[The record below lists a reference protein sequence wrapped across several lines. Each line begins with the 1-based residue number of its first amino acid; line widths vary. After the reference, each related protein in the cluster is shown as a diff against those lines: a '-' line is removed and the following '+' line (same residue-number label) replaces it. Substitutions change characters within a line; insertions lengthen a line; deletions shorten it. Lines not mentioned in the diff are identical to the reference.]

1 MEIQTLNPATPRQR
15 QRIEAFLKRNGLRID
30 DMNYYAAALDDDGE
44 MIAGGGLK
52 DDVIKCV
59 AVDDA
64 HKGEAIANTLV
75 SHLISHAN
83 QEGYSCI
90 KLFTKPKNRQLFESL
105 SFRLLAEAPEAILM
119 ETGIGG
125 ISNTVKA
132 LKKIKEESEKYK
144 EYNKECREDSKECKE
159 DSKECKEDC
168 KECKEDSKECKEE
181 EKTNLNTSTPQ
192 HLNTSYLNTSTSQHL
207 NTSYLNTSTPHH
219 LTTTTPPR
227 GVVVMN
233 CNPFTLGHR
242 YLIEQAAK
250 QVKRLYVMVV
260 REDCSLFAYTE
271 RKAMVEQG
279 VADIENVSVIDGS
292 DYAISRAT
300 FPTYFLKRLD
310 DAADTQ
316 MQLDLDLF
324 RRHIAPAL
332 GATVRF
338 VGTEPT
344 DQLTRRYNQL
354 MHEALTDVREIDRLA
369 KDGNAVSASR
379 VRKAMEQ
386 GDMNTI
392 RQLVPPTTLPY
403 IIAHLAT
410 QALQAELDTTPKPGL
425 VDKDNNGAHRDMD
438 HALMQLSINTLHP
451 YFMRLALLGFADT
464 LPSHTAIRDTGIEAE
479 KAMLAATN
487 GVNTHKGALF
497 SMGLAV
503 VAAAYEEKK
512 AAANKEEREEERKK
526 EEKGK
531 ERGKEEREDSQ
542 VPLKSLES
550 LESLAPLA
558 PIESLAS
565 PLSSLQLTIKSL
577 AASFPDTSGT
587 HGSKAKQL
595 SNGTTTIKGALD
607 NAREGYEKLFAEWLP
622 FYNERRKSHDAHALH
637 KTLLRIMCDLDDT
650 NIIYRTNFATAEQV
664 KQEARALLDN
674 FKEAYAAESKEKCTS
689 TIEECA
695 SAIEEKCASAELL
708 ALKDMDHRYTARNI
722 SPGGAADMLSL
733 TVFIG
738 SIQTY

>member
-1 MEIQTLNPATPRQR
+1 MEIQTLNPTTPRQR
-15 QRIEAFLKRNGLRID
+15 QRIEAFLKRNGLRFD
-30 DMNYYAAALDDDGE
+30 DMHYYAAITDDDGE

-52 DDVIKCV
+52 GNVIKCV

-64 HKGEAIANTLV
+64 HKGEAIANTLI
-75 SHLISHAN
+75 SHLIAHAN
-83 QEGYSCI
+83 EEGHSNVM
-90 KLFTKPKNRQLFESL
+90 LFTKPKNRQLFESL
-105 SFRLLAEAPEAILM
+105 SFRLLAEAPEAVLM

-125 ISNTVKA
+125 IYNTVEA
-132 LKKIKEESEKYK
+132 LKKIKEESEVCK
-144 EYNKECREDSKECKE
+144 ENNQECK
-159 DSKECKEDC
+159 K
-168 KECKEDSKECKEE
+168 E
-181 EKTNLNTSTPQ
+181 EKTNLNITTPQ
-192 HLNTSYLNTSTSQHL
+192 HLNP
-207 NTSYLNTSTPHH
+207 STPQP

-250 QVKRLYVMVV
+250 QVERLFVMVV
-260 REDCSLFAYTE
+260 REDCSLFAYAE

-279 VADIENVSVIDGS
+279 VAHLENVTVIDGS
-292 DYAISRAT
+292 EYAISQAT

-316 MQLDLDLF
+316 MLLDLDLF

-344 DQLTRRYNQL
+344 DRLTRRYNQL
-354 MHEALTDVREIDRLA
+354 MHEVLADVREIVRLE
-369 KDGNAVSASR
+369 KEGNAVSASR

-386 GDMNTI
+386 GDMSTI

-438 HALMQLSINTLHP
+438 YALMQRSIDTLHP
-451 YFMRLALLGFADT
+451 YFVKLALLGCADA
-464 LPSHTAIRDTGIEAE
+464 LPTHTSIRDIGIEAE
-479 KAMLAATN
+479 RAMLSATN

-503 VAAAYEEKK
+503 VAAAHEE
-512 AAANKEEREEERKK
+512 NT
-526 EEKGK
+526 
-531 ERGKEEREDSQ
+531 D
-542 VPLKSLES
+542 
-550 LESLAPLA
+550 
-558 PIESLAS
+558 
-565 PLSSLQLTIKSL
+565 SLQATIKAL
-577 AASFPDTSGT
+577 AASFPDTNGT
-587 HGSKAKQL
+587 HGSKAKLL
-595 SNGTTTIKGALD
+595 SKGTTAIKGALD
-607 NAREGYEKLFAEWLP
+607 NAREGYEILFAEWLP
-622 FYNERRKSHDAHALH
+622 FYIERRKERDAYTLH

-650 NIIYRTNFATAEQV
+650 NVIYRTDLATAEEV
-664 KQEARALLDN
+664 KQEARALLNN
-674 FKEAYAAESKEKCTS
+674 FSKAHTAEDKEKR
-689 TIEECA
+689 IA
-695 SAIEEKCASAELL
+695 AELL
-708 ALKDMDHRYTARNI
+708 ALKDMDKRYTARNI

-733 TVFIG
+733 TVFVG
-738 SIQTY
+738 SVQT

>member
-1 MEIQTLNPATPRQR
+1 MEIQTLNPTTPRQR
-15 QRIEAFLKRNGLRID
+15 QRIEAFLKRNGLRFD
-30 DMNYYAAALDDDGE
+30 DMHYYAAVTDDDGE

-52 DDVIKCV
+52 GNVIKCV

-64 HKGEAIANTLV
+64 HKGEAIANTLI
-75 SHLISHAN
+75 SHLIAHAN
-83 QEGYSCI
+83 EEGYSNV

-105 SFRLLAEAPEAILM
+105 SFRLLAEAPEAVLM

-125 ISNTVKA
+125 INNMVEQ
-132 LKKIKEESEKYK
+132 LKKIKEEGEVCK
-144 EYNKECREDSKECKE
+144 ENNQECK
-159 DSKECKEDC
+159 K
-168 KECKEDSKECKEE
+168 E
-181 EKTNLNTSTPQ
+181 EKTNLNITTPQ
-192 HLNTSYLNTSTSQHL
+192 HLNP
-207 NTSYLNTSTPHH
+207 STPQP
-219 LTTTTPPR
+219 LTTTTPLR

-250 QVKRLYVMVV
+250 QVERLFVMVV
-260 REDCSLFAYTE
+260 REDCSLFAYAE

-279 VADIENVSVIDGS
+279 VTHLKNVTVIDGS
-292 DYAISRAT
+292 EYAISQAT

-316 MQLDLDLF
+316 MLLDLDLF

-344 DQLTRRYNQL
+344 DRLTRRYNQL
-354 MHEALTDVREIDRLA
+354 MHEVLADVRETARLE
-369 KDGNAVSASR
+369 KKGNAVSASR

-386 GDMNTI
+386 GDMSTI

-438 HALMQLSINTLHP
+438 YALMQRSIDTLHP
-451 YFMRLALLGFADT
+451 YFVKLALLGCADA
-464 LPSHTAIRDTGIEAE
+464 LPSHTAIRDAGIEAE
-479 KAMLAATN
+479 KAMLSATN

-503 VAAAYEEKK
+503 VAAAH
-512 AAANKEEREEERKK
+512 EERKIAAN
-526 EEKGK
+526 EEQILK
-531 ERGKEEREDSQ
+531 ERNGGED
-542 VPLKSLES
+542 VLV
-550 LESLAPLA
+550 
-558 PIESLAS
+558 
-565 PLSSLQLTIKSL
+565 SLQTTIKAL
-577 AASFPDTSGT
+577 AACFPDTNGT
-587 HGSKAKQL
+587 HGSKAKLL
-595 SNGTTTIKGALD
+595 SKGTTAIKGALD
-607 NAREGYEKLFAEWLP
+607 NAREGYEMLFAEWLP
-622 FYNERRKSHDAHALH
+622 FYIERRKEHDAHTLH

-650 NIIYRTNFATAEQV
+650 NVIYRTDLATAEEV

-674 FKEAYAAESKEKCTS
+674 FSKAHTAEDKEKR
-689 TIEECA
+689 IA
-695 SAIEEKCASAELL
+695 AELL
-708 ALKDMDHRYTARNI
+708 ALKDMDKRYTARNI

-733 TVFIG
+733 TIFIG
-738 SIQTY
+738 SIQT

>member
-15 QRIEAFLKRNGLRID
+15 QRIEAFLKRNALRID
-30 DMNYYAAALDDDGE
+30 DMNYYAAVLDDDGE

-83 QEGYSCI
+83 QEGYGCI

-125 ISNTVKA
+125 ISNTVEA

-144 EYNKECREDSKECKE
+144 EYNKECKE
-159 DSKECKEDC
+159 DSKECRE
-168 KECKEDSKECKEE
+168 
-181 EKTNLNTSTPQ
+181 
-192 HLNTSYLNTSTSQHL
+192 NTSYLTTSP
-207 NTSYLNTSTPHH
+207 PHH
-219 LTTTTPPR
+219 LTTIMQPT
-227 GVVVMN
+227 GCIVMN

-250 QVKRLYVMVV
+250 QVERLYVMVV
-260 REDCSLFAYTE
+260 KEDCSLFAYTE

-316 MQLDLDLF
+316 MLLDLDLF

-354 MHEALTDVREIDRLA
+354 MHEALKDVREINRLE

-379 VRKAMEQ
+379 VRKAMEE

-438 HALMQLSINTLHP
+438 YALMQLSINTLHP
-451 YFMRLALLGFADT
+451 YFVRLAFLGFADT
-464 LPSHTAIRDTGIEAE
+464 LPSHTVIRDAGIEAE
-479 KAMLAATN
+479 KAMLEATN

-512 AAANKEEREEERKK
+512 AAANKEER
-526 EEKGK
+526 GK
-531 ERGKEEREDSQ
+531 EREEEY
-542 VPLKSLES
+542 
-550 LESLAPLA
+550 
-558 PIESLAS
+558 
-565 PLSSLQLTIKSL
+565 LSSLQLTIKAL

-650 NIIYRTNFATAEQV
+650 NVIYRTNVATAEEV
-664 KQEARALLDN
+664 KQEARALLAS
-674 FKEAYAAESKEKCTS
+674 FEEAYAAEDKEK
-689 TIEECA
+689 CA

-708 ALKDMDHRYTARNI
+708 ALKDMDRRYTERNI

>member
-30 DMNYYAAALDDDGE
+30 DMNYYAAVLDDDGE

-125 ISNTVKA
+125 ISNTVEA

-144 EYNKECREDSKECKE
+144 EYNKECKE
-159 DSKECKEDC
+159 DSKKCKEVGR
-168 KECKEDSKECKEE
+168 
-181 EKTNLNTSTPQ
+181 TNLNTSTPQ
-192 HLNTSYLNTSTSQHL
+192 HL
-207 NTSYLNTSTPHH
+207 
-219 LTTTTPPR
+219 TTTPPR
-227 GVVVMN
+227 GGVVVMN

-250 QVKRLYVMVV
+250 QVERLYVMVV

-316 MQLDLDLF
+316 MLLDLDLF

-354 MHEALTDVREIDRLA
+354 MHEALKDVRETARLE
-369 KDGNAVSASR
+369 KDGYAVSASR
-379 VRKAMEQ
+379 VRKAMEE

-451 YFMRLALLGFADT
+451 YFVRLALLGFADT
-464 LPSHTAIRDTGIEAE
+464 LPSHTSIRDAGIEAE
-479 KAMLAATN
+479 KAMLEATN

-512 AAANKEEREEERKK
+512 AAANKEERGKEERK
-526 EEKGK
+526 E
-531 ERGKEEREDSQ
+531 ERGKEREKEEKEDSQ
-542 VPLKSLES
+542 VSLKN
-550 LESLAPLA
+550 LAPL
-558 PIESLAS
+558 ESQAS
-565 PLSSLQLTIKSL
+565 PLSSLQLTIKAL

-587 HGSKAKQL
+587 HGSKAKLL

-622 FYNERRKSHDAHALH
+622 FYNERRKSHDAHDLH

-650 NIIYRTNFATAEQV
+650 NVIYRTNVATAEEV
-664 KQEARALLDN
+664 KQEARALLAN
-674 FKEAYAAESKEKCTS
+674 FEEAYAAQDKEK
-689 TIEECA
+689 CA

-708 ALKDMDHRYTARNI
+708 ALKDMDRRYTVRNI

>member
-1 MEIQTLNPATPRQR
+1 MEIQTLNPTTPRQR
-15 QRIEAFLKRNGLRID
+15 QRIEAFLKRNGLRFD
-30 DMNYYAAALDDDGE
+30 DMHYYAAVTDDDGE

-52 DDVIKCV
+52 GNVIKCV

-64 HKGEAIANTLV
+64 HKGEAIANTLI
-75 SHLISHAN
+75 SHLLAHAN
-83 QEGYSCI
+83 EEGHSNVM
-90 KLFTKPKNRQLFESL
+90 LFTKPKNRQLFESL
-105 SFRLLAEAPEAILM
+105 SFRLLAEAPEAVLM

-125 ISNTVKA
+125 INNMVEQ

-144 EYNKECREDSKECKE
+144 EYNKECKE
-159 DSKECKEDC
+159 DSKECKENS
-168 KECKEDSKECKEE
+168 EECKEE

-192 HLNTSYLNTSTSQHL
+192 HLNTSYLNTTTPQHL
-207 NTSYLNTSTPHH
+207 NTSYLNTSTPQH
-219 LTTTTPPR
+219 LNTTPPRR

-233 CNPFTLGHR
+233 CTPFTLGHR

-250 QVKRLYVMVV
+250 QVERLFVMVV
-260 REDCSLFAYTE
+260 REDCSLFAYAE

-279 VADIENVSVIDGS
+279 VAHLENVTVIDGS
-292 DYAISRAT
+292 EYAISQAT

-316 MQLDLDLF
+316 MLLDLDLF

-344 DQLTRRYNQL
+344 DRLTRRYNQL
-354 MHEALTDVREIDRLA
+354 MHEVLADVREIVRLE
-369 KDGNAVSASR
+369 KEGNAVSASR

-386 GDMNTI
+386 GDMSTI

-438 HALMQLSINTLHP
+438 YALMQRSIDTLHP
-451 YFMRLALLGFADT
+451 YFVQLARLGFADT
-464 LPSHTAIRDTGIEAE
+464 LPTHTAIRDIGIEAE
-479 KAMLAATN
+479 KAMLSATN

-503 VAAAYEEKK
+503 VAAAH
-512 AAANKEEREEERKK
+512 EERKIAAN
-526 EEKGK
+526 EEQILK
-531 ERGKEEREDSQ
+531 ERNGGED
-542 VPLKSLES
+542 VLV
-550 LESLAPLA
+550 
-558 PIESLAS
+558 
-565 PLSSLQLTIKSL
+565 SLQTTIKAL
-577 AASFPDTSGT
+577 AASFPDTNGT
-587 HGSKAKQL
+587 HGSKAKLL
-595 SNGTTTIKGALD
+595 SKGTTAIKGALD

-622 FYNERRKSHDAHALH
+622 FYIERRKEHDAYTLH

-650 NIIYRTNFATAEQV
+650 NVIYRTDLATAEEV
-664 KQEARALLDN
+664 KQEARALLDS
-674 FKEAYAAESKEKCTS
+674 FSKAHTAEDKEKR
-689 TIEECA
+689 IA
-695 SAIEEKCASAELL
+695 AELL
-708 ALKDMDHRYTARNI
+708 ALKDMDKRYTARNI

-733 TVFIG
+733 TIFIG
-738 SIQTY
+738 SIQT

>member
-1 MEIQTLNPATPRQR
+1 MEIQTLNPTTPRQR
-15 QRIEAFLKRNGLRID
+15 QRIEAFLKRNGLRFD
-30 DMNYYAAALDDDGE
+30 DMHYYAAITDDDGE

-52 DDVIKCV
+52 GNVIKCV

-64 HKGEAIANTLV
+64 HKGEAIANTLI
-75 SHLISHAN
+75 SHLIAHAN
-83 QEGYSCI
+83 EEGHSNVM
-90 KLFTKPKNRQLFESL
+90 LFTKPKNRQLFESL
-105 SFRLLAEAPEAILM
+105 SFRLLAEAPEAVLM

-125 ISNTVKA
+125 INNMVEQ
-132 LKKIKEESEKYK
+132 LKKIKEEGEV
-144 EYNKECREDSKECKE
+144 CKE
-159 DSKECKEDC
+159 NN
-168 KECKEDSKECKEE
+168 KECKEE
-181 EKTNLNTSTPQ
+181 EKTNLDITTPQ
-192 HLNTSYLNTSTSQHL
+192 HLNHSAPQ
-207 NTSYLNTSTPHH
+207 P
-219 LTTTTPPR
+219 LTTTTPLR

-250 QVKRLYVMVV
+250 QVERLFVMVV
-260 REDCSLFAYTE
+260 REDCSLFAYAE

-279 VADIENVSVIDGS
+279 VAHLKNVTVIDGS
-292 DYAISRAT
+292 EYAISQAT

-316 MQLDLDLF
+316 MLLDLDLF

-354 MHEALTDVREIDRLA
+354 MHEVLADVRETARLE

-386 GDMNTI
+386 GDMSTI

-438 HALMQLSINTLHP
+438 YALMQRSIDTLHP
-451 YFMRLALLGFADT
+451 YFLQLALLGCADA
-464 LPSHTAIRDTGIEAE
+464 LPTHTSIRDVGIEAE
-479 KAMLAATN
+479 RAMLSATN

-497 SMGLAV
+497 SMGLVV
-503 VAAAYEEKK
+503 VAAAH
-512 AAANKEEREEERKK
+512 EERKIAAN
-526 EEKGK
+526 EEQILK
-531 ERGKEEREDSQ
+531 ERNGGEY
-542 VPLKSLES
+542 VLV
-550 LESLAPLA
+550 
-558 PIESLAS
+558 
-565 PLSSLQLTIKSL
+565 SLQTTIKAL
-577 AASFPDTSGT
+577 AASFPDTNGT
-587 HGSKAKQL
+587 HGSKAKLL
-595 SNGTTTIKGALD
+595 SKGTTAIKGALD
-607 NAREGYEKLFAEWLP
+607 NAREGYEMLFAEWLP
-622 FYNERRKSHDAHALH
+622 FYIERRKERDAYTLH

-650 NIIYRTNFATAEQV
+650 NVIYRTDLATAEEV

-674 FKEAYAAESKEKCTS
+674 FSKV
-689 TIEECA
+689 
-695 SAIEEKCASAELL
+695 
-708 ALKDMDHRYTARNI
+708 ALKDMDRHYTTRNI

-738 SIQTY
+738 SIQT

>member
-1 MEIQTLNPATPRQR
+1 MEIQTLNPTTPRQR
-15 QRIEAFLKRNGLRID
+15 QRIEAFLKRNGLRFD
-30 DMNYYAAALDDDGE
+30 DMHYYAAVTDDDGE

-52 DDVIKCV
+52 GNVIKCV

-64 HKGEAIANTLV
+64 HKGEAIANTLI
-75 SHLISHAN
+75 SHLIAHAN
-83 QEGYSCI
+83 EEGHSNVM
-90 KLFTKPKNRQLFESL
+90 LFTKPKNRQLFESL
-105 SFRLLAEAPEAILM
+105 SFRLLAEAPEAVLM

-125 ISNTVKA
+125 INNMVEQ
-132 LKKIKEESEKYK
+132 LKKIKEEGEVCK
-144 EYNKECREDSKECKE
+144 ENNQECK
-159 DSKECKEDC
+159 K
-168 KECKEDSKECKEE
+168 E
-181 EKTNLNTSTPQ
+181 EKTNLNITTPQ
-192 HLNTSYLNTSTSQHL
+192 HLNP
-207 NTSYLNTSTPHH
+207 STPQP
-219 LTTTTPPR
+219 LTTTTPLR

-250 QVKRLYVMVV
+250 QVERLFVMVV
-260 REDCSLFAYTE
+260 REDCSLFAYVE

-279 VADIENVSVIDGS
+279 VAHLENVTVIDGS
-292 DYAISRAT
+292 EYAISQAT

-316 MQLDLDLF
+316 MLLDLDLF

-344 DQLTRRYNQL
+344 DRLTRRYNQL
-354 MHEALTDVREIDRLA
+354 MHEVLADVRETARLE
-369 KDGNAVSASR
+369 KEGNAVSASR

-386 GDMNTI
+386 GDMSTI

-438 HALMQLSINTLHP
+438 YALMQRSIDTLHP
-451 YFMRLALLGFADT
+451 YFVKLALLGCADA
-464 LPSHTAIRDTGIEAE
+464 LPSHTAIRDAGIEAE
-479 KAMLAATN
+479 KAMLSATN

-503 VAAAYEEKK
+503 VAAAH
-512 AAANKEEREEERKK
+512 EERKIAAN
-526 EEKGK
+526 EEQILK
-531 ERGKEEREDSQ
+531 ERNGGED
-542 VPLKSLES
+542 VLV
-550 LESLAPLA
+550 
-558 PIESLAS
+558 
-565 PLSSLQLTIKSL
+565 SLQTTIKAL
-577 AASFPDTSGT
+577 AACFPDTNGT
-587 HGSKAKQL
+587 HGSKAKLL
-595 SNGTTTIKGALD
+595 SKGTTAIKGALD
-607 NAREGYEKLFAEWLP
+607 NAREGYEMLFAEWLP
-622 FYNERRKSHDAHALH
+622 FYIEHRKERDAYTLH

-650 NIIYRTNFATAEQV
+650 NVIYRTDLATAEEV

-674 FKEAYAAESKEKCTS
+674 FSEA
-689 TIEECA
+689 
-695 SAIEEKCASAELL
+695 
-708 ALKDMDHRYTARNI
+708 ALKDMDRHYTTRNI

-733 TVFIG
+733 TIFIG
-738 SIQTY
+738 SIQT

>member
-15 QRIEAFLKRNGLRID
+15 QRIEAFLKRNALRID
-30 DMNYYAAALDDDGE
+30 DMNYYAAVLDDDGE

-83 QEGYSCI
+83 QEGYGCI

-125 ISNTVKA
+125 ISNTVEA

-144 EYNKECREDSKECKE
+144 EYNKECKE
-159 DSKECKEDC
+159 DSKKCKENT
-168 KECKEDSKECKEE
+168 SY
-181 EKTNLNTSTPQ
+181 LNTSTPQ
-192 HLNTSYLNTSTSQHL
+192 HLNTTMQPT
-207 NTSYLNTSTPHH
+207 
-219 LTTTTPPR
+219 
-227 GVVVMN
+227 GCIVMN

-250 QVKRLYVMVV
+250 QVERLYVMVV

-316 MQLDLDLF
+316 MLLDLDLF

-354 MHEALTDVREIDRLA
+354 MHEALKDVREINRLE

-379 VRKAMEQ
+379 VRKAMEE

-451 YFMRLALLGFADT
+451 YFVRLAFLGFADT
-464 LPSHTAIRDTGIEAE
+464 LPSHTVIRDTGIEAE
-479 KAMLAATN
+479 KAMLEATN

-512 AAANKEEREEERKK
+512 AAANKEVRGKEREEEY
-526 EEKGK
+526 
-531 ERGKEEREDSQ
+531 
-542 VPLKSLES
+542 
-550 LESLAPLA
+550 
-558 PIESLAS
+558 
-565 PLSSLQLTIKSL
+565 LSSLQLTIKAL

-637 KTLLRIMCDLDDT
+637 KTLLRIMCNIDDT
-650 NIIYRTNFATAEQV
+650 NVIYRTNVVTAEEV
-664 KQEARALLDN
+664 KQEARALLAS
-674 FKEAYAAESKEKCTS
+674 FEEAYAAEDKEK
-689 TIEECA
+689 CA

-708 ALKDMDHRYTARNI
+708 ALKDMDRRYTERNI

-738 SIQTY
+738 SILTY

>member
-1 MEIQTLNPATPRQR
+1 MEIQTLNPTTPRQR
-15 QRIEAFLKRNGLRID
+15 QRIEAFLKRNGLRFD
-30 DMNYYAAALDDDGE
+30 DMHYYAAITDDDGE

-52 DDVIKCV
+52 GNVIKCV

-64 HKGEAIANTLV
+64 HKGEAIANTLI
-75 SHLISHAN
+75 SHLIAHAN
-83 QEGYSCI
+83 EEGYSNVM
-90 KLFTKPKNRQLFESL
+90 LFTKPKNRQLFESL
-105 SFRLLAEAPEAILM
+105 SFRLLAEAPEAVLM

-125 ISNTVKA
+125 LGDTVEA
-132 LKKIKEESEKYK
+132 LKKIKEEGEV
-144 EYNKECREDSKECKE
+144 CKE
-159 DSKECKEDC
+159 NNQ
-168 KECKEDSKECKEE
+168 ECKEE
-181 EKTNLNTSTPQ
+181 EKTNLNTTTPQ
-192 HLNTSYLNTSTSQHL
+192 HLNP
-207 NTSYLNTSTPHH
+207 STPQP
-219 LTTTTPPR
+219 LTTTTPLR

-250 QVKRLYVMVV
+250 QVERLFVMVV
-260 REDCSLFAYTE
+260 REDCSLFAYAE

-279 VADIENVSVIDGS
+279 VAHLENVTVIDGS
-292 DYAISRAT
+292 EYAISQAT

-316 MQLDLDLF
+316 MLLDLDLF

-344 DQLTRRYNQL
+344 DLLTRRYNQL
-354 MHEALTDVREIDRLA
+354 MHEVLTDVRETARLE
-369 KDGNAVSASR
+369 KEGNAVSASR

-386 GDMNTI
+386 GDMSTI

-438 HALMQLSINTLHP
+438 YALMQRSIDTLHP
-451 YFMRLALLGFADT
+451 YFVKLALLGCADT
-464 LPSHTAIRDTGIEAE
+464 LPTHTSIRDIGIEAE
-479 KAMLAATN
+479 KAMLSATN

-503 VAAAYEEKK
+503 VAAAH
-512 AAANKEEREEERKK
+512 EERKIAAN
-526 EEKGK
+526 EEQILK
-531 ERGKEEREDSQ
+531 ERNGGEDIL
-542 VPLKSLES
+542 V
-550 LESLAPLA
+550 
-558 PIESLAS
+558 
-565 PLSSLQLTIKSL
+565 SLQTTIKAL
-577 AASFPDTSGT
+577 AASFPDTNGT
-587 HGSKAKQL
+587 HGSKAKLL
-595 SNGTTTIKGALD
+595 SKGTTAIKGALD
-607 NAREGYEKLFAEWLP
+607 NAREGYEMLFAEWLP
-622 FYNERRKSHDAHALH
+622 FYIERRKERDAHTLH

-650 NIIYRTNFATAEQV
+650 NVIYRTDLATAEEV

-674 FKEAYAAESKEKCTS
+674 FSET
-689 TIEECA
+689 
-695 SAIEEKCASAELL
+695 
-708 ALKDMDHRYTARNI
+708 ALKDMDRHYTTRNI

-738 SIQTY
+738 SIQT

>member
-15 QRIEAFLKRNGLRID
+15 QRIEAFLKRNALRID
-30 DMNYYAAALDDDGE
+30 DMNYYAAMLDDDGE

-83 QEGYSCI
+83 QEGYGCI

-125 ISNTVKA
+125 ISNTVEA

-144 EYNKECREDSKECKE
+144 EYNKECKE
-159 DSKECKEDC
+159 DSKECRENT
-168 KECKEDSKECKEE
+168 SYL
-181 EKTNLNTSTPQ
+181 TTSTPQ
-192 HLNTSYLNTSTSQHL
+192 HLNTTMQPT
-207 NTSYLNTSTPHH
+207 
-219 LTTTTPPR
+219 
-227 GVVVMN
+227 GCIVMN

-250 QVKRLYVMVV
+250 QVERLYVMVV

-316 MQLDLDLF
+316 MLLDLDLF

-354 MHEALTDVREIDRLA
+354 MHEALKDVREINRLE

-379 VRKAMEQ
+379 VRKAMEE

-451 YFMRLALLGFADT
+451 YFVRLAFLGFADT
-464 LPSHTAIRDTGIEAE
+464 LPSHTVIRDAGIEAE
-479 KAMLAATN
+479 KAMLEATN

-512 AAANKEEREEERKK
+512 AAANKEVRGKEREEEY
-526 EEKGK
+526 
-531 ERGKEEREDSQ
+531 
-542 VPLKSLES
+542 
-550 LESLAPLA
+550 
-558 PIESLAS
+558 
-565 PLSSLQLTIKSL
+565 LSSLQLTIKAL

-595 SNGTTTIKGALD
+595 SNGTITIKGALD

-650 NIIYRTNFATAEQV
+650 NVIYRTNVATAEEV
-664 KQEARALLDN
+664 KQEARALLAS
-674 FKEAYAAESKEKCTS
+674 FEEAYAAEDKEK
-689 TIEECA
+689 CA

-708 ALKDMDHRYTARNI
+708 ALKDMDRRYTERNI

>member
-1 MEIQTLNPATPRQR
+1 MEIQTLNPTTPRQR
-15 QRIEAFLKRNGLRID
+15 QRIEAFLKRNGLRFD
-30 DMNYYAAALDDDGE
+30 DMHYYAAITDDDRE

-52 DDVIKCV
+52 GNVIKCV

-64 HKGEAIANTLV
+64 HKGEAIANTLI
-75 SHLISHAN
+75 SHLIAHAN
-83 QEGYSCI
+83 EEGHSNVM
-90 KLFTKPKNRQLFESL
+90 LFTKPKNRQLFESL
-105 SFRLLAEAPEAILM
+105 SFRLLAEAPEAVLM

-125 ISNTVKA
+125 INYMVEQ
-132 LKKIKEESEKYK
+132 LKKIKEEGEV
-144 EYNKECREDSKECKE
+144 CKE
-159 DSKECKEDC
+159 NNQGCK
-168 KECKEDSKECKEE
+168 KE
-181 EKTNLNTSTPQ
+181 EKTNLNPSTPQ
-192 HLNTSYLNTSTSQHL
+192 
-207 NTSYLNTSTPHH
+207 P
-219 LTTTTPPR
+219 LTTTTPLR

-250 QVKRLYVMVV
+250 QVERLFVMVV
-260 REDCSLFAYTE
+260 REDCSLFSYAE

-279 VADIENVSVIDGS
+279 VAHLENVTVIDGS
-292 DYAISRAT
+292 EYAISQAT

-316 MQLDLDLF
+316 MLLDLDLF

-344 DQLTRRYNQL
+344 DQLTRRYNEL
-354 MHEALTDVREIDRLA
+354 MHEVLTDVREISRLE
-369 KDGNAVSASR
+369 KEGNAVSASR

-386 GDMNTI
+386 GDMSTI

-438 HALMQLSINTLHP
+438 YALMQRSIHTLHP
-451 YFMRLALLGFADT
+451 YFVQLALLGCADA
-464 LPSHTAIRDTGIEAE
+464 LPTHTSIRDIGIEAE
-479 KAMLAATN
+479 KAMLSATN

-503 VAAAYEEKK
+503 VAAAH
-512 AAANKEEREEERKK
+512 EERKIAAN
-526 EEKGK
+526 EEQILK
-531 ERGKEEREDSQ
+531 ERNGGED
-542 VPLKSLES
+542 VLV
-550 LESLAPLA
+550 
-558 PIESLAS
+558 
-565 PLSSLQLTIKSL
+565 SLQTTIKAL

-587 HGSKAKQL
+587 HGSKAKLL
-595 SNGTTTIKGALD
+595 SKGTTAIKGALD
-607 NAREGYEKLFAEWLP
+607 NAREGYEMLFAEWLP
-622 FYNERRKSHDAHALH
+622 FYIERRKEHDAHTLH

-650 NIIYRTNFATAEQV
+650 NVIYRTDLATAEEV
-664 KQEARALLDN
+664 KQEARALLDS
-674 FKEAYAAESKEKCTS
+674 FSKAHTAEDKEKR
-689 TIEECA
+689 IA
-695 SAIEEKCASAELL
+695 AELL
-708 ALKDMDHRYTARNI
+708 ALKDMDKRYTARNI

-733 TVFIG
+733 TIFIG
-738 SIQTY
+738 SIQT

>member
-15 QRIEAFLKRNGLRID
+15 QRIEAFLKRNALRID
-30 DMNYYAAALDDDGE
+30 DMNYYAAVLDDDGE

-59 AVDDA
+59 AVDNA

-83 QEGYSCI
+83 QEGYGCI

-125 ISNTVKA
+125 ISNTVEA

-144 EYNKECREDSKECKE
+144 EYNKECKE
-159 DSKECKEDC
+159 DN

-181 EKTNLNTSTPQ
+181 EKTNLNTSTSQHLNTSYLNTTTPQ
-192 HLNTSYLNTSTSQHL
+192 HLNTSYLNTSTPQHF
-207 NTSYLNTSTPHH
+207 NTSYLNTSYLTTSPPHH
-219 LTTTTPPR
+219 LTTIMQPT
-227 GVVVMN
+227 GCIVMN

-250 QVKRLYVMVV
+250 QVERLYVMVV

-316 MQLDLDLF
+316 MLLDLDLF

-354 MHEALTDVREIDRLA
+354 MHEALKDVREINRLE

-379 VRKAMEQ
+379 VRKAMEE

-451 YFMRLALLGFADT
+451 YFVRLAFLGFADT
-464 LPSHTAIRDTGIEAE
+464 LPSHTVIRDAGIEAE
-479 KAMLAATN
+479 KAMLEATN

-512 AAANKEEREEERKK
+512 AAANKEVRGKEREEEY
-526 EEKGK
+526 
-531 ERGKEEREDSQ
+531 
-542 VPLKSLES
+542 
-550 LESLAPLA
+550 
-558 PIESLAS
+558 
-565 PLSSLQLTIKSL
+565 LSSLQLTIKAL

-650 NIIYRTNFATAEQV
+650 NVIYRTNVATAEEV
-664 KQEARALLDN
+664 KQEARALLAS
-674 FKEAYAAESKEKCTS
+674 FEEAYAAEDKEK
-689 TIEECA
+689 CA

-708 ALKDMDHRYTARNI
+708 ALKDMDRRYTERNI

>member
-1 MEIQTLNPATPRQR
+1 MEIQTLNPTTPRQR
-15 QRIEAFLKRNGLRID
+15 QRIEAFLKRNGLRFD
-30 DMNYYAAALDDDGE
+30 DMHYYAAITDDDGE

-52 DDVIKCV
+52 GNVIKCV

-64 HKGEAIANTLV
+64 HKGEAIANTLI
-75 SHLISHAN
+75 SHLIAHAN
-83 QEGYSCI
+83 EEGHSNVM
-90 KLFTKPKNRQLFESL
+90 LFTKPKNRQLFESL
-105 SFRLLAEAPEAILM
+105 SFRLLAEAPEAVLM

-125 ISNTVKA
+125 ICNMVEQ
-132 LKKIKEESEKYK
+132 LKKIKEEGEVCK
-144 EYNKECREDSKECKE
+144 ENNQECK
-159 DSKECKEDC
+159 K
-168 KECKEDSKECKEE
+168 E
-181 EKTNLNTSTPQ
+181 EKTNLNITTPQ
-192 HLNTSYLNTSTSQHL
+192 HLNP
-207 NTSYLNTSTPHH
+207 STPQP
-219 LTTTTPPR
+219 LTTTTPLR

-250 QVKRLYVMVV
+250 QVERLFVMVV
-260 REDCSLFAYTE
+260 REDCSLFAYAE

-279 VADIENVSVIDGS
+279 VAHLKNVTVIDGS
-292 DYAISRAT
+292 EYAISQAT

-316 MQLDLDLF
+316 MLLDLDLF

-332 GATVRF
+332 GTTVRF

-354 MHEALTDVREIDRLA
+354 MHEVLADVRETARLE
-369 KDGNAVSASR
+369 KKGNAVSASR

-386 GDMNTI
+386 GDMSTI

-438 HALMQLSINTLHP
+438 YALMQRSIDTLHP
-451 YFMRLALLGFADT
+451 YFVKLALLGCADA
-464 LPSHTAIRDTGIEAE
+464 LPTHTSIRDIGIEAE
-479 KAMLAATN
+479 KAMLSATN

-497 SMGLAV
+497 SMGLTV
-503 VAAAYEEKK
+503 VAAAH
-512 AAANKEEREEERKK
+512 EERKIAAN
-526 EEKGK
+526 EEQIQK
-531 ERGKEEREDSQ
+531 ERNGGED
-542 VPLKSLES
+542 VLV
-550 LESLAPLA
+550 
-558 PIESLAS
+558 
-565 PLSSLQLTIKSL
+565 SLQTTIKAL
-577 AASFPDTSGT
+577 AASFPDTNGT

-595 SNGTTTIKGALD
+595 SKGATAIKGALD
-607 NAREGYEKLFAEWLP
+607 NAREGYEMLFAEWLP
-622 FYNERRKSHDAHALH
+622 FYIERRKEHDAHTLH

-650 NIIYRTNFATAEQV
+650 NVIYRTDLAAAEEV

-674 FKEAYAAESKEKCTS
+674 FSK
-689 TIEECA
+689 A
-695 SAIEEKCASAELL
+695 
-708 ALKDMDHRYTARNI
+708 ALKNMDRHYTTRNI

-733 TVFIG
+733 TIFIG
-738 SIQTY
+738 SIQT

>member
-1 MEIQTLNPATPRQR
+1 MEIQTLNPTTPRQR
-15 QRIEAFLKRNGLRID
+15 QRIEAFLKRNGLRFD
-30 DMNYYAAALDDDGE
+30 DMHYYAAITDDDGE

-52 DDVIKCV
+52 GNVIKCV

-64 HKGEAIANTLV
+64 HKGEAIANTLI
-75 SHLISHAN
+75 SHLIAHAN
-83 QEGYSCI
+83 EEGHSNVM
-90 KLFTKPKNRQLFESL
+90 LFTKPKNRQLFESL
-105 SFRLLAEAPEAILM
+105 SFRLLAEAPEAVLM

-125 ISNTVKA
+125 INNTVEA
-132 LKKIKEESEKYK
+132 LKKIREESEKYK
-144 EYNKECREDSKECKE
+144 EYNKECKENNKECKE
-159 DSKECKEDC
+159 NSE
-168 KECKEDSKECKEE
+168 ECKEE

-192 HLNTSYLNTSTSQHL
+192 HHNTTTPQHL
-207 NTSYLNTSTPHH
+207 NPSTPQP
-219 LTTTTPPR
+219 LTTTTPRR

-250 QVKRLYVMVV
+250 QVKRLFVMVV
-260 REDCSLFAYTE
+260 REDCSLFAYAE

-279 VADIENVSVIDGS
+279 VAHLKNVTVIDGS
-292 DYAISRAT
+292 EYAISQAT

-316 MQLDLDLF
+316 MLLDLDLF

-338 VGTEPT
+338 IGTEPT
-344 DQLTRRYNQL
+344 DRLTRRYNQL
-354 MHEALTDVREIDRLA
+354 MHEVLADVRETARLE
-369 KDGNAVSASR
+369 KKGNAVSASR

-386 GDMNTI
+386 GDMSKI

-438 HALMQLSINTLHP
+438 YALMQRSIDTLHP
-451 YFMRLALLGFADT
+451 YFVKLALLGCADA
-464 LPSHTAIRDTGIEAE
+464 LPTHTSIRDIGIEAE
-479 KAMLAATN
+479 KAMLSATN

-503 VAAAYEEKK
+503 VAAAH
-512 AAANKEEREEERKK
+512 EERKIAAN
-526 EEKGK
+526 EEQILK
-531 ERGKEEREDSQ
+531 ERNGGED
-542 VPLKSLES
+542 VLV
-550 LESLAPLA
+550 
-558 PIESLAS
+558 
-565 PLSSLQLTIKSL
+565 SLQTTIKAL
-577 AASFPDTSGT
+577 AASFPDTNGT
-587 HGSKAKQL
+587 HGSKAKLL
-595 SNGTTTIKGALD
+595 SKGTTAIKGALD
-607 NAREGYEKLFAEWLP
+607 NAREGYEMLFAEWLP
-622 FYNERRKSHDAHALH
+622 FYIERRKERDAHTLH

-650 NIIYRTNFATAEQV
+650 NVIYRTDLATAEEV

-674 FKEAYAAESKEKCTS
+674 FSET
-689 TIEECA
+689 
-695 SAIEEKCASAELL
+695 
-708 ALKDMDHRYTARNI
+708 ALKDMDRHYTTRNI

-733 TVFIG
+733 TIFIG
-738 SIQTY
+738 SIQT

>member
-15 QRIEAFLKRNGLRID
+15 QRIEAFLKRNALRID
-30 DMNYYAAALDDDGE
+30 DMNYYAAVLDDDGE

-83 QEGYSCI
+83 QEGYGCI

-125 ISNTVKA
+125 ISNTVEA

-144 EYNKECREDSKECKE
+144 EYNKECKE
-159 DSKECKEDC
+159 DN

-181 EKTNLNTSTPQ
+181 EKTNLNTSTSQHLNTSYLNTTTPQ
-192 HLNTSYLNTSTSQHL
+192 HLNTSYLNTSTPQHL
-207 NTSYLNTSTPHH
+207 NTTMQPT
-219 LTTTTPPR
+219 
-227 GVVVMN
+227 GCIVMN

-250 QVKRLYVMVV
+250 QVERLYVMVV

-316 MQLDLDLF
+316 MLLDLDLF

-354 MHEALTDVREIDRLA
+354 MHEALKDVREINRLE

-379 VRKAMEQ
+379 VRKAMEE

-451 YFMRLALLGFADT
+451 YFVRLAFLGFADT
-464 LPSHTAIRDTGIEAE
+464 LPSHTVIRDAGIEAE
-479 KAMLAATN
+479 KAMLEATN

-512 AAANKEEREEERKK
+512 AAANKEER
-526 EEKGK
+526 GK
-531 ERGKEEREDSQ
+531 EREEEY
-542 VPLKSLES
+542 
-550 LESLAPLA
+550 
-558 PIESLAS
+558 
-565 PLSSLQLTIKSL
+565 LSSLQLTIKAL

-650 NIIYRTNFATAEQV
+650 NVIYRTNVATAEEV
-664 KQEARALLDN
+664 KQEARALLAS
-674 FKEAYAAESKEKCTS
+674 FEEAYAAEDKEK
-689 TIEECA
+689 CA

-708 ALKDMDHRYTARNI
+708 ALKDMDRRYTERNI

>member
-30 DMNYYAAALDDDGE
+30 DMNYYAAMLDDDGE

-83 QEGYSCI
+83 QEGYGCI

-125 ISNTVKA
+125 ISNTVEA
-132 LKKIKEESEKYK
+132 LKKIKEESEKYI
-144 EYNKECREDSKECKE
+144 EYNKECKE
-159 DSKECKEDC
+159 DSKECRE
-168 KECKEDSKECKEE
+168 
-181 EKTNLNTSTPQ
+181 
-192 HLNTSYLNTSTSQHL
+192 NTSYLTTSPPHHL
-207 NTSYLNTSTPHH
+207 NTTMQPT
-219 LTTTTPPR
+219 
-227 GVVVMN
+227 GCIVMN

-250 QVKRLYVMVV
+250 QVERLYVMVV

-316 MQLDLDLF
+316 MLLDLDLF

-354 MHEALTDVREIDRLA
+354 MHEALKDVREINRLE

-379 VRKAMEQ
+379 VRKAMEE

-438 HALMQLSINTLHP
+438 YALMQLSINTLHP
-451 YFMRLALLGFADT
+451 YFVRLAFLGFADT
-464 LPSHTAIRDTGIEAE
+464 LPSHTVIRDAGIEAE
-479 KAMLAATN
+479 KAMLEATN

-512 AAANKEEREEERKK
+512 AAANKEVRGKEREEEY
-526 EEKGK
+526 
-531 ERGKEEREDSQ
+531 
-542 VPLKSLES
+542 
-550 LESLAPLA
+550 
-558 PIESLAS
+558 
-565 PLSSLQLTIKSL
+565 LSSLQLTIKAL

-637 KTLLRIMCDLDDT
+637 KTLLRIMCDIDDT
-650 NIIYRTNFATAEQV
+650 NVIYRTNVATAEEV
-664 KQEARALLDN
+664 KQEARALLAS
-674 FKEAYAAESKEKCTS
+674 FEEAYAAEDKEK
-689 TIEECA
+689 CA

-708 ALKDMDHRYTARNI
+708 ALKDMDRRYTERNI

>member
-15 QRIEAFLKRNGLRID
+15 QRIEAFLKRNALRID
-30 DMNYYAAALDDDGE
+30 DMNYYAAVLDDDGE

-83 QEGYSCI
+83 QEGYGCI

-125 ISNTVKA
+125 ISNTVEA
-132 LKKIKEESEKYK
+132 LKKIKDNGK
-144 EYNKECREDSKECKE
+144 
-159 DSKECKEDC
+159 
-168 KECKEDSKECKEE
+168 
-181 EKTNLNTSTPQ
+181 
-192 HLNTSYLNTSTSQHL
+192 
-207 NTSYLNTSTPHH
+207 
-219 LTTTTPPR
+219 R

-250 QVKRLYVMVV
+250 QVERLYVMVV
-260 REDCSLFAYTE
+260 KEDCSLFAYTE

-279 VADIENVSVIDGS
+279 VADIDNVNVIDGS

-316 MQLDLDLF
+316 MLLDLDLF
-324 RRHIAPAL
+324 RRHISPAL

-354 MHEALTDVREIDRLA
+354 MHEALKDVREIDRLE

-379 VRKAMEQ
+379 VRKAMEE

-410 QALQAELDTTPKPGL
+410 RALHAELDTTPKPGL
-425 VDKDNNGAHRDMD
+425 VDKDNSGAHRDMD
-438 HALMQLSINTLHP
+438 HALMSRSIRAIHP
-451 YFMRLALLGFADT
+451 YFVRLALLGFAADM
-464 LPSHTAIRDTGIEAE
+464 PSHDDIVKTGIEAE
-479 KAMLAATN
+479 RAMFEATN
-487 GVNTHKGALF
+487 GVNTYKGALF

-503 VAAAYEEKK
+503 VAAAGK
-512 AAANKEEREEERKK
+512 AWQGSSITPQTLSAAISK
-526 EEKGK
+526 
-531 ERGKEEREDSQ
+531 
-542 VPLKSLES
+542 
-550 LESLAPLA
+550 LAFA
-558 PIESLAS
+558 
-565 PLSSLQLTIKSL
+565 
-577 AASFPDTSGT
+577 FPDTKGT
-587 HGSKAKQL
+587 HGSKAKQTAA
-595 SNGTTTIKGALD
+595 SETATFKGALD
-607 NAREGYEKLFAEWLP
+607 NAREGYPMLFNDWLP
-622 FYNERRKSHDAHALH
+622 FYANLSKNGEPHALH
-637 KTLLRIMCDLDDT
+637 LTLLRIMCDLDDT
-650 NIIYRTNFATAEQV
+650 NIVYRTSLAMMKQV
-664 KQEARALLDN
+664 KEESRDVLSRWSEATHGTPQDDGGTNLD
-674 FKEAYAAESKEKCTS
+674 
-689 TIEECA
+689 TI
-695 SAIEEKCASAELL
+695 LG
-708 ALKDMDHRYTARNI
+708 DMNRSFVQRNI
-722 SPGGAADMLSL
+722 SPGGSADMLSL
-733 TVFIG
+733 VVFING
-738 SIQTY
+738 VLG